1 MSYQLM
7 RNLKKQG
14 PSLAHCDSV
23 VFEAMNNYWAERGG
37 QWHFF
42 RKSVVE
48 QDSAVLK
55 RIKSIKNTFPYMN

>member
-1 MSYQLM
+1 MKTILIVEEITMSYQLM

-42 RKSVVE
+42 
-48 QDSAVLK
+48 
-55 RIKSIKNTFPYMN
+55 